1 MNNYVKTS
9 VPRPVGNP
17 GNGINPKDVLTLIDI
32 DDLVYFPPRDGAGV
46 VLEGDIV
53 VKPSAYSTDLYLT
66 PGTVELSS
74 NGEGETDAKGFT
86 PSVKG
91 KHPGNKQEV
100 REFKTNWLGRHCI
113 AILQYCNGQD
123 PDILGS
129 PCNPLEMSV
138 NYTGNKDGNV
148 SEFTFTQIS
157 KGDDIGI
164 YKGTIPHEEPV
175 ATVPASATEIP
186 FKGRGQYQLSAG
198 AAKIATITGAKHG
211 DLFTLLGV
219 VSGVAPTIEKAGH
232 YFQGLRY
239 RRGSHPVCG
248 TVEIRGLMPL
258 GLYDGLI
265 SRPFHFQAIALFSL
279 YGARQLPF
287 FSPLYRSR
295 YRVSLRRII

>member
-138 NYTGNKDGNV
+138 NYTGNKDGNA

-164 YKGTIPHEEPV
+164 YKGTIPRREIDLISAAWEPK
-175 ATVPASATEIP
+175 
-186 FKGRGQYQLSAG
+186 KGDMIRLMKRQDGKFIELG
-198 AAKIATITGAKHG
+198 RETGATGALQFPDDEATPSLQGGDVFVTGANTTPTAITNFTDAVPGKTYTIHG
-211 DLFTLLGV
+211 NGDKNASTIAAGGNFVLTSEMTLGTGKFIRLVKADDGKFYE
-219 VSGVAPTIEKAGH
+219 VA
-232 YFQGLRY
+232 
-239 RRGSHPVCG
+239 RG
-248 TVEIRGLMPL
+248 
-258 GLYDGLI
+258 
-265 SRPFHFQAIALFSL
+265 
-279 YGARQLPF
+279 
-287 FSPLYRSR
+287 
-295 YRVSLRRII
+295 

>member
-138 NYTGNKDGNV
+138 NYTGNKDGNA

-186 FKGRGQYQLSAG
+186 FKGRQDRYHHRGQTRRPVHPARGGVRRSSYNRKGRTDSLHAE
-198 AAKIATITGAKHG
+198 KRKDVHRFTG
-211 DLFTLLGV
+211 
-219 VSGVAPTIEKAGH
+219 
-232 YFQGLRY
+232 
-239 RRGSHPVCG
+239 
-248 TVEIRGLMPL
+248 
-258 GLYDGLI
+258 
-265 SRPFHFQAIALFSL
+265 
-279 YGARQLPF
+279 
-287 FSPLYRSR
+287 
-295 YRVSLRRII
+295 

>member
-46 VLEGDIV
+46 VLEGNIA

-113 AILQYCNGQD
+113 AILQYCNG
-123 PDILGS
+123 
-129 PCNPLEMSV
+129 
-138 NYTGNKDGNV
+138 
-148 SEFTFTQIS
+148 
-157 KGDDIGI
+157 
-164 YKGTIPHEEPV
+164 
-175 ATVPASATEIP
+175 
-186 FKGRGQYQLSAG
+186 
-198 AAKIATITGAKHG
+198 
-211 DLFTLLGV
+211 
-219 VSGVAPTIEKAGH
+219 
-232 YFQGLRY
+232 
-239 RRGSHPVCG
+239 
-248 TVEIRGLMPL
+248 
-258 GLYDGLI
+258 
-265 SRPFHFQAIALFSL
+265 
-279 YGARQLPF
+279 
-287 FSPLYRSR
+287 
-295 YRVSLRRII
+295 

>member
-1 MNNYVKTS
+1 M
-9 VPRPVGNP
+9 
-17 GNGINPKDVLTLIDI
+17 LTLIDI

-138 NYTGNKDGNV
+138 NYTGNKDGNA

-164 YKGTIPHEEPV
+164 YKGTIHTKSRWRLFPHRQRKFPLK
-175 ATVPASATEIP
+175 A
-186 FKGRGQYQLSAG
+186 AG
-198 AAKIATITGAKHG
+198 ST
-211 DLFTLLGV
+211 
-219 VSGVAPTIEKAGH
+219 S
-232 YFQGLRY
+232 
-239 RRGSHPVCG
+239 
-248 TVEIRGLMPL
+248 
-258 GLYDGLI
+258 
-265 SRPFHFQAIALFSL
+265 
-279 YGARQLPF
+279 
-287 FSPLYRSR
+287 
-295 YRVSLRRII
+295 

>member
-1 MNNYVKTS
+1 M
-9 VPRPVGNP
+9 
-17 GNGINPKDVLTLIDI
+17 
-32 DDLVYFPPRDGAGV
+32 
-46 VLEGDIV
+46 
-53 VKPSAYSTDLYLT
+53 
-66 PGTVELSS
+66 ELSS

-138 NYTGNKDGNV
+138 NYTGNKDGNA

-198 AAKIATITGAKHG
+198 AAKIATIKGAKHG

-219 VSGVAPTIEKAGH
+219 VSGVAPTIEKAGQTA
-232 YFQGLRY
+232 FMLKNGKTFTASP
-239 RRGSHPVCG
+239 GSQITFKAFDTGGGVIQC
-248 TVEIRGLMPL
+248 VEQ
-258 GLYDGLI
+258 
-265 SRPFHFQAIALFSL
+265 SRFE
-279 YGARQLPF
+279 
-287 FSPLYRSR
+287 
-295 YRVSLRRII
+295 V

>member
-46 VLEGDIV
+46 VLEGNIA

-138 NYTGNKDGNV
+138 NYTGNKDGNA

-186 FKGRGQYQLSAG
+186 FKGRGQY
-198 AAKIATITGAKHG
+198 
-211 DLFTLLGV
+211 
-219 VSGVAPTIEKAGH
+219 
-232 YFQGLRY
+232 
-239 RRGSHPVCG
+239 
-248 TVEIRGLMPL
+248 
-258 GLYDGLI
+258 
-265 SRPFHFQAIALFSL
+265 
-279 YGARQLPF
+279 
-287 FSPLYRSR
+287 
-295 YRVSLRRII
+295 